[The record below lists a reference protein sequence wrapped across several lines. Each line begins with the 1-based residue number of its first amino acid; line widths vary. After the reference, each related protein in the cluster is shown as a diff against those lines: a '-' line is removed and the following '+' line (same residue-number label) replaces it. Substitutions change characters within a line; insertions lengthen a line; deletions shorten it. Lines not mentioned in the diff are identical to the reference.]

1 MQQFLGFTGNRTYT
15 KNIYAD
21 GSISY
26 TGSGNDRE
34 PVLQSIGGSVP
45 TASTPGYLSPDVNL
59 DGEVKYTGQN
69 NDRDAILQNV
79 GGLVPTAV
87 RTEQLP

>member
-26 TGSGNDRE
+26 TESMLQADGSIMARLLDDLPYIATPMPRD
-34 PVLQSIGGSVP
+34 PVYPQDMEN
-45 TASTPGYLSPDVNL
+45 T
-59 DGEVKYTGQN
+59 K
-69 NDRDAILQNV
+69 
-79 GGLVPTAV
+79 
-87 RTEQLP
+87 